1 MKKNNYKNSFNLI
14 EKQLGQYKIIIIPD
28 YFLLTIRIQSHNLN
42 IYESCFNL
50 DNLYIFNSFI
60 SNFTIEEI
68 IKYIC
73 ESIEQNNIKIT
84 KNKKYMKFTLISK
97 IKNQSNIELILNKK
111 VKYFINSIKA
121 HNDIISTISIFPS
134 GNIISV
140 SFDQSIKI
148 FDIHLN
154 VIQVIEKAH
163 DDIILYVDVKNDNNF
178 ITCSTDKNIKIWIKE
193 ENEFKLNSIIKNA
206 HNDLIYKVIYS
217 NYHLISCSA
226 DKTIKIWENVNNNY
240 QNITILTHS
249 NCVYS
254 ILLIEDK
261 NILISSGMD
270 GTKFWSLNNFNCL
283 FHIKETWCI
292 YWNSLCRIDED
303 KIIVQSKYPNTTLK
317 VISISEKKIND
328 EIKINFYCRGI
339 TFIKNKGI
347 ILIGG
352 SKDINI
358 FHKDNYNCIKIIK
371 NADDGLID
379 GFIGLK
385 NGMVLSYGN
394 NMQIKLWLF

>member
-1 MKKNNYKNSFNLI
+1 M
-14 EKQLGQYKIIIIPD
+14 
-28 YFLLTIRIQSHNLN
+28 
-42 IYESCFNL
+42 
-50 DNLYIFNSFI
+50 
-60 SNFTIEEI
+60 
-68 IKYIC
+68 
-73 ESIEQNNIKIT
+73 
-84 KNKKYMKFTLISK
+84 
-97 IKNQSNIELILNKK
+97 
-111 VKYFINSIKA
+111 KYFINSIKA

-217 NYHLISCSA
+217 NDHLISCSA

-270 GTKFWSLNNFNCL
+270 GTKFWSFNNFNCL

-292 YWNSLCRIDED
+292 YWRIY
-303 KIIVQSKYPNTTLK
+303 V
-317 VISISEKKIND
+317 
-328 EIKINFYCRGI
+328 
-339 TFIKNKGI
+339 
-347 ILIGG
+347 
-352 SKDINI
+352 
-358 FHKDNYNCIKIIK
+358 
-371 NADDGLID
+371 
-379 GFIGLK
+379 
-385 NGMVLSYGN
+385 
-394 NMQIKLWLF
+394 